1 VAYPRLGTHPVRLA
15 PRSAQPR
22 RLRPHPDVQ
31 IPIAGHTGGPAMEFD
46 SRDEAW
52 TLAQERET
60 HARSPWALAIAL
72 ALIALTTAALIA
84 APTVE
89 HKPRPAVAGTLH

>member
-1 VAYPRLGTHPVRLA
+1 
-15 PRSAQPR
+15 
-22 RLRPHPDVQ
+22 
-31 IPIAGHTGGPAMEFD
+31 MEFD

-52 TLAQERET
+52 RLAQEEEA

-84 APTVE
+84 APTAE
-89 HKPRPAVAGTLH
+89 QKSRPAVAATFH